1 MNTSLSLYDFINN
14 VIIGFL
20 LIVACFP
27 LGYTFSDVSWTLL
40 FICSYAIGLLYS
52 KLNEISIGAILRN
65 RSTII
70 KKSLSNSTKKYYKRK
85 SEKISEGLYF
95 RSYYKGWKEYCRK
108 EIEVLEAQLAFIRN
122 LWPIIVLYFG
132 GIVTHECDLYHS
144 LIQYSHFTTTPVVL
158 LACIMLIIKCLR
170 ETTNNSHLDKISKKK
185 EICVRLNRFLSSLCL
200 RIILLTNKNKC
211 WVLPCII
218 LLILVPCVCILG
230 LPIYYET
237 TCTTKNQLL
246 ALCMLLFIL
255 LPIIGYNIQIKIYE
269 LVFEYNQYVQN
280 ECL

>member
-52 KLNEISIGAILRN
+52 KLNEMSIGAILRN

-70 KKSLSNSTKKYYKRK
+70 KESLSNSTKKYYKRK
-85 SEKISEGLYF
+85 SEKICEDLYF

-108 EIEVLEAQLAFIRN
+108 EIEILEAQLAFIRN

-132 GIVTHECDLYHS
+132 GIVTQECDLYHS
-144 LIQYSHFTTTPVVL
+144 LIQY
-158 LACIMLIIKCLR
+158 
-170 ETTNNSHLDKISKKK
+170 
-185 EICVRLNRFLSSLCL
+185 
-200 RIILLTNKNKC
+200 
-211 WVLPCII
+211 
-218 LLILVPCVCILG
+218 
-230 LPIYYET
+230 Y
-237 TCTTKNQLL
+237 
-246 ALCMLLFIL
+246 
-255 LPIIGYNIQIKIYE
+255 
-269 LVFEYNQYVQN
+269 
-280 ECL
+280 

>member
-52 KLNEISIGAILRN
+52 KLNEMSIGAILRN

-70 KKSLSNSTKKYYKRK
+70 KESLSNSTKKYYKRK
-85 SEKISEGLYF
+85 SEKICEDLYF

-108 EIEVLEAQLAFIRN
+108 EIEILEAQLAFIRN

-132 GIVTHECDLYHS
+132 GIVTQECDLYHS

-158 LACIMLIIKCLR
+158 LASIMLIIKCLR
-170 ETTNNSHLDKISKKK
+170 ETTNNSRSNKIGKKK
-185 EICVRLNRFLSSLCL
+185 EICVRLNRFLSRLCL
-200 RIILLTNKNKC
+200 RIILLINKC
-211 WVLPCII
+211 CVCPCII
-218 LLILVPCVCILG
+218 LLVLVLCVCIFG

-237 TCTTKNQLL
+237 TCTIANQLL
-246 ALCMLLFIL
+246 VLCILLFIL

>member
-40 FICSYAIGLLYS
+40 FICSYAVGLLYS
-52 KLNEISIGAILRN
+52 KLNEMSIGAILRN

-85 SEKISEGLYF
+85 SEKNCEDLYF

-108 EIEVLEAQLAFIRN
+108 EIEILEAQLAFIRN

-132 GIVTHECDLYHS
+132 GIVTQECDLYHS
-144 LIQYSHFTTTPVVL
+144 LIQYSHFTTIPVVL

-170 ETTNNSHLDKISKKK
+170 ETTNNSRSNKIGKKK
-185 EICVRLNRFLSSLCL
+185 CVRLNRFLSRLYL
-200 RIILLTNKNKC
+200 KIILLINKNKC
-211 WVLPCII
+211 CVCPCII
-218 LLILVPCVCILG
+218 LLVLVLCVCIPG
-230 LPIYYET
+230 LAIYYET
-237 TCTTKNQLL
+237 TCTATNQLL
-246 ALCMLLFIL
+246 VLCMLLFIL

>member
-52 KLNEISIGAILRN
+52 KLNEMSIGAILRN

-85 SEKISEGLYF
+85 SEKICEDLYF

-108 EIEVLEAQLAFIRN
+108 EIEILEAQLAFIRN

-132 GIVTHECDLYHS
+132 GIVTQECDLYHS

-170 ETTNNSHLDKISKKK
+170 ETTNNSRSNKIGKKK
-185 EICVRLNRFLSSLCL
+185 EICVRLNRFL
-200 RIILLTNKNKC
+200 NKC
-211 WVLPCII
+211 CVCSCII
-218 LLILVPCVCILG
+218 LLVLVLCVCIFG

-237 TCTTKNQLL
+237 TCTTTNQLL
-246 ALCMLLFIL
+246 VLCMLLFIL

>member
-52 KLNEISIGAILRN
+52 KLNEMSIGAILRN

-85 SEKISEGLYF
+85 SEKNCEDLYF

-108 EIEVLEAQLAFIRN
+108 EIEILEAQLAFIRN

-132 GIVTHECDLYHS
+132 GIVTQECDLYHS

-170 ETTNNSHLDKISKKK
+170 ETTNNSRSNKIGKKK
-185 EICVRLNRFLSSLCL
+185 EICVRQNRFLSCHCL
-200 RIILLTNKNKC
+200 RIILLI
-211 WVLPCII
+211 VYLCII
-218 LLILVPCVCILG
+218 LLVLFPCVCILG

-237 TCTTKNQLL
+237 TCTTTNQLL

-269 LVFEYNQYVQN
+269 LVFEYNQYVQD
-280 ECL
+280 ECLYVKTRN